1 MYITWDF
8 TCSLTVTR
16 SLLLIEV
23 AQCIKCAIVLDLTNG
38 YTHSFA
44 KACQYRHTQTFDT
57 ESEELLQL
65 STSTVL
71 QFLCILG
78 INRKHEVEDLVF
90 DDFVVYHYS
99 ITDQDSWIS
108 FTMVVCGPT
117 RKFRNRPVFHRNRI
131 WSRLCNWN
139 KRKKLYW
146 ILHRK
151 SSDANQRHRYIDFFL
166 ITCTCVF
173 TKKGEGLINYQCIIT
188 ATNNIIF
195 HSKNIKDYGNCH

>member
-1 MYITWDF
+1 MTI
-8 TCSLTVTR
+8 

-23 AQCIKCAIVLDLTNG
+23 AVLNCAIVNRLDKRVYAFFREGVSILTH
-38 YTHSFA
+38 TH
-44 KACQYRHTQTFDT
+44 TFDT
-57 ESEELLQL
+57 EAEELLQL

-78 INRKHEVEDLVF
+78 INRKHEVEEPIF
-90 DDFVVYHYS
+90 DDFVVFHYS

-131 WSRLCNWN
+131 WSKLCKWN
-139 KRKKLYW
+139 KRKKLYR

-151 SSDANQRHRYIDFFL
+151 SSNGNRRHRYIDFF
-166 ITCTCVF
+166 
-173 TKKGEGLINYQCIIT
+173 
-188 ATNNIIF
+188 
-195 HSKNIKDYGNCH
+195 